1 MTNGNHRRSRMM
13 SLIAACGLMLASA
26 GSVGAA
32 DMSYGGEAVNQRVD
46 KTWEFLI
53 APYFVGANITGT
65 SQVGRLP
72 ATDIDIGTDDIL
84 KNLHFGGMVR
94 AEALFQQKY
103 GAILDIAYMKLGNSN
118 STPLTGGRI
127 RLGVRQ
133 LIAEA
138 MLSYRAYRT
147 PRSFIDLYAGGRY
160 WDITLDLNAS
170 GTIAGNFIIKRGDNW
185 LDPVIGIR
193 GLHRIN
199 DKWSVNARA
208 DIGGFGVGSDFSW
221 NAQAGVGYH
230 FNRTWSAHLQYKA
243 LMVDYANGKA
253 GTASFAY
260 DTITHGP
267 LLGIAARF

>member
-1 MTNGNHRRSRMM
+1 MK
-13 SLIAACGLMLASA
+13 SLAAACCLMFLATGTA
-26 GSVGAA
+26 GAA
-32 DMSYGGEAVNQRVD
+32 DMTNGGEPVNQRVD
-46 KTWEFLI
+46 KTWEFLV

-72 ATDIDIGTDDIL
+72 NTNIDIGTDDIL
-84 KNLHFGGMVR
+84 ENLHFGAMIR
-94 AEALFQQKY
+94 AEALFRQKY

-118 STPLTGGRI
+118 SGPLTGGRI

-138 MLSYRAYRT
+138 MLSYRAYST
-147 PRSFIDLYAGGRY
+147 PRSYIDLIAGGRY
-160 WDITLDLNAS
+160 WDITLDMKAS
-170 GTIAGNFIIKRGDNW
+170 GTIAGSFNLKRGDDW
-185 LDPVIGIR
+185 IDPVIGIR
-193 GLHRIN
+193 GFHQIN

-208 DIGGFGVGSDFSW
+208 DIGGFGLASDFTW
-221 NAQAGVGYH
+221 NVQGGIGYH

>member
-1 MTNGNHRRSRMM
+1 MTNGNHLKSHAL
-13 SLIAACGLMLASA
+13 SLAVACGLMLGAA
-26 GSVGAA
+26 GSAGAA
-32 DMSYGGEAVNQRVD
+32 DVSYGGEAVNQRVE

-72 ATDIDIGTDDIL
+72 NTNIDIGTDDIL
-84 KNLHFGGMVR
+84 ENLHFGGMVR
-94 AEALFQQKY
+94 AEALFRQKY
-103 GAILDIAYMKLGNSN
+103 GAIFDIAYMKLGNSN

-133 LIAEA
+133 TIAEA
-138 MLSYRAYRT
+138 MLFYRAYRT
-147 PRSFIDLYAGGRY
+147 ERSSIDLIAGGRY
-160 WDITLDLNAS
+160 WDLTLDLKAS
-170 GTIAGNFIIKRGDNW
+170 ATIAGSFNIKRGDNW
-185 LDPVIGIR
+185 IDPVIGIR
-193 GLHRIN
+193 GVHQIN

-208 DIGGFGVGSDFSW
+208 DIGGFGVGADFSW

-230 FNRTWSAHLQYKA
+230 FNRVWSAHLQYKA